1 MSNNKK
7 IVKNSI
13 FLYIRMI
20 FLTVLTLYTARVMLT
35 QLGIVDYGIYNIV
48 GGIVTM
54 LAFFNSSMSV
64 ATQRFMS
71 YDIGK
76 NDFVQLKKTFNSSL
90 LIYFIMGVVI
100 IIILESLGLWY
111 INNKLVFPIEKL
123 HSVNIVY
130 QLSVVTFF
138 INIIQL
144 PYNALVLA
152 HEEMQVYTYISFLD
166 SILKLIILYFLQLG
180 GDKLIL
186 YAVLVLLVSVLV
198 QIVYVWYCQS
208 KFEETKIE
216 VVSDMKYLKEL
227 SAFSGWNLFGNIASV
242 AKNQGINLVLN
253 LFFGVTLN
261 AAFALTNQVQNAI
274 GSFVTNF
281 QKAINPQI
289 IKNYANE
296 KYSASINLVLL
307 GSRYSFFLT
316 LLIIVPLALHTDF
329 ILKMW
334 LVDVPQYTI
343 PFVKYALI
351 VSLID
356 SLSGSIMTLFQA
368 TGRIKL
374 YQLVVGFLVFLNLPF
389 SYLLIKN
396 FNSPNLVFHSMLLIS
411 GLSLFAR
418 LFLLKNVIDF
428 SLLNYVKQVLVRI
441 FYVIIVLFGI
451 GYFFMANIQ
460 LSGSIKILVVNI
472 LIEEIL
478 MLLVIFFI
486 GTTFVERKF
495 LIGVVTQ
502 NKVVRFIKRK

>member
-76 NDFVQLKKTFNSSL
+76 NDLVQLKKTFNSSL

-441 FYVIIVLFGI
+441 FYVIIILFGI